1 MIILSKVILQPR
13 RLPLS
18 RRQTMHVLNV
28 LRLVSPAVVLP
39 FALSLFTPPPAAP
52 IELPGI
58 RPIVTQRIIP
68 RRLFILLL
76 LTVVSTSY
84 LADGAVFVAQ
94 TTIQKEWLGQT
105 GTAWA
110 VYSLANVVLWAGTS
124 VLVSWKNAFGR
135 NGLLLQALSGWVSEC
150 IILGF
155 QARDVAHGECPGA
168 KRSILSDD
176 VLLLQPTD
184 RQSIS
189 SCISFSSP
197 SGLSSFPFFYGLF
210 PPRS

>member
-1 MIILSKVILQPR
+1 MY
-13 RLPLS
+13 
-18 RRQTMHVLNV
+18 VLNV

-58 RPIVTQRIIP
+58 RPIVTQRVIP

-76 LTVVSTSY
+76 LIVVSTSY

-94 TTIQKEWLGQT
+94 STIQKEWLGQT

-124 VLVSWKNAFGR
+124 VLVSWKSAFGR
-135 NGLLLQALSGWVSEC
+135 NGLALQALLGWVLEC

-155 QARDVAHGECPGA
+155 QARDVAHSEYPSA
-168 KRSILSDD
+168 KPANLSDD

-184 RQSIS
+184 RQSTS
-189 SCISFSSP
+189 SCMSSLSP
-197 SGLSSFPFFYGLF
+197 SGSSSFPSFYGPSPL
-210 PPRS
+210 RS

>member
-1 MIILSKVILQPR
+1 MY
-13 RLPLS
+13 
-18 RRQTMHVLNV
+18 VLNV
-28 LRLVSPAVVLP
+28 LRLVSPAAVLP
-39 FALSLFTPPPAAP
+39 FALSLLTPPPTVP

-84 LADGAVFVAQ
+84 FADGAVFVAQ

-124 VLVSWKNAFGR
+124 VLVSWKSAYGR
-135 NGLLLQALSGWVSEC
+135 NGLVLQAMVGWVMEC
-150 IILGF
+150 IVLGF
-155 QARDVAHGECPGA
+155 QARDVAHSE
-168 KRSILSDD
+168 
-176 VLLLQPTD
+176 
-184 RQSIS
+184 
-189 SCISFSSP
+189 
-197 SGLSSFPFFYGLF
+197 
-210 PPRS
+210 